1 MQTSA
6 KDITKKQILTYLS
19 VVFGIL
25 YIPWFIGII
34 APGLGETVYAVIRF
48 PVVFMGTPALAVLI
62 TRRRTK
68 DTTPLPFSTKIFN
81 NKKALL
87 FAALLPGAAIFLGTA
102 LFFFLFPDDLDYQ
115 GNYISQTYGAF
126 GAPEDIQL
134 TIGAMFLMGLIV
146 YMISAVSFPIWFI
159 ALGEDIGWQG
169 YLLPLWCKKM
179 SVQCAVILNG
189 ALWGLAHAPL
199 IYYGMNYG
207 TDYWGAPYTGML
219 LMVFVTIVLGIWMSF
234 VTLKTKN
241 CMYAAI
247 IHGAAD
253 IVGEVGAWISLS
265 TKSSLLGPTPTGI
278 IGLSVLLIGAVI
290 LFFRLPRQE
299 DH

>member
-68 DTTPLPFSTKIFN
+68 DTTPLLFSTKIFN

-146 YMISAVSFPIWFI
+146 YMISAVSFPI
-159 ALGEDIGWQG
+159 
-169 YLLPLWCKKM
+169 
-179 SVQCAVILNG
+179 
-189 ALWGLAHAPL
+189 
-199 IYYGMNYG
+199 
-207 TDYWGAPYTGML
+207 
-219 LMVFVTIVLGIWMSF
+219 
-234 VTLKTKN
+234 
-241 CMYAAI
+241 
-247 IHGAAD
+247 
-253 IVGEVGAWISLS
+253 
-265 TKSSLLGPTPTGI
+265 
-278 IGLSVLLIGAVI
+278 
-290 LFFRLPRQE
+290 
-299 DH
+299 